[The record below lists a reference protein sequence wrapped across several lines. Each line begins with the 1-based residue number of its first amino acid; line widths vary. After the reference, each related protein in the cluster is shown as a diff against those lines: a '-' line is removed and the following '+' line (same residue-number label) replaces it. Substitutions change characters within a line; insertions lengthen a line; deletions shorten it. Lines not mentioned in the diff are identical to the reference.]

1 MMNTDFSRLRRGA
14 CGLAA
19 AVGLLLAAGLESA
32 RANPTELIDEEA
44 APVRESSIPLV
55 AVVSLRDQRISIYG
69 PEGRLM
75 RSPVSSGQTTYET
88 PVGIYSLLQKK
99 AEHYSN
105 IYDDAS
111 MPFMQ
116 RLTWSGVALHAGE
129 LPGYPASHGCVRLPI
144 NFAEQLFGVTKLG
157 MRVVISSNDVAPV
170 TVSHPSLP
178 KPKPAT
184 AAEVA
189 VATPT
194 AYRPAGDSEADPEFA
209 VEPDVRRWPGRQAQV
224 ESLKTIAAAKAADA
238 EALKAPAEELRRA
251 ARTANAA
258 RAKAIKASRGA
269 DYAKRRADER
279 LADAEKWLEKVK
291 EKAKE
296 KEIPKAEEA
305 KAKAATKAAE
315 AQTKLD
321 EAKAAEQAAV
331 ESATRASEALKA
343 ADAAK
348 DAAAAAAAEAGRA
361 IMPVAGFVSLKTQKL
376 YIRQGR
382 EQVLE
387 VPVTIR
393 DPEQPIGT
401 HIFTALAYSDDG
413 NDVQWNVVS
422 VESANSD
429 NSDSSYTTKK
439 HKKARSAEPVATD
452 VAAATAALD
461 RITMPQEA
469 VDRLSQYVWP
479 GSSLIISDEP
489 ASKETGKAT
498 EFVVLLSG
506 YPQGGVKKRR
516 PPPVDPYFEYY
527 SDYYDR
533 GYRRPRGSPKFGFW
547 W

>member
-1 MMNTDFSRLRRGA
+1 MDEGA
-14 CGLAA
+14 K
-19 AVGLLLAAGLESA
+19 
-32 RANPTELIDEEA
+32 
-44 APVRESSIPLV
+44 PVSEGSIPLV

-69 PEGRLM
+69 AEGQLM

-144 NFAEQLFGVTKLG
+144 SFAEQLFGVTKLG
-157 MRVVISSNDVAPV
+157 MRVIVSSNDVAPV
-170 TVSHPSLP
+170 MVSHPSLP
-178 KPKPAT
+178 KPKPST

-194 AYRPAGDSEADPEFA
+194 AYRPAGDSEADPELA
-209 VEPDVRRWPGRQAQV
+209 AEPDVRRWPGRQAQV
-224 ESLKTIAAAKAADA
+224 DSLKSVAAAKAADA
-238 EALKAPAEELRRA
+238 EALKEPAEELRRA
-251 ARTANAA
+251 ARTANGV
-258 RAKAIKASRGA
+258 RAKAIKATRGA

-279 LADAEKWLEKVK
+279 LADAEKWLQKVQ
-291 EKAKE
+291 EKANE
-296 KEIPKAEEA
+296 KELPRAEEA
-305 KAKAATKAAE
+305 RAKAAAKAAE

-331 ESATRASEALKA
+331 EAATKAGEALKA

-348 DAAAAAAAEAGRA
+348 DAAAAAAADAARA
-361 IMPVAGFVSLKTQKL
+361 VMPVAAFVSLKTQKL

-393 DPEQPIGT
+393 DPQQPIGT

-422 VESANSD
+422 LEAANAD

-439 HKKARSAEPVATD
+439 RKKARSAEPVATD
-452 VAAATAALD
+452 VAAATSALE

-479 GSSLIISDEP
+479 GSSLIISDEQ
-489 ASKETGKAT
+489 ASKETGKGT

-533 GYRRPRGSPKFGFW
+533 GYRRSRGSPKFGFW